1 MQNNAPILT
10 FYIQVKILWE
20 GHKIWKVEIFY
31 KHFLVFRSHLVLPW
45 FATIFHL
52 WLSIL
57 KLRYCEKATKFEKW
71 EILYKKFSFV
81 EITFSFAIIGFDLV
95 NNNQHHSISFVK
107 VLHWIGVYF
116 VCMIY
121 CLHYLVWYPVWGT
134 TSLHYYMILCDVY
147 IIVDRVAQWV

>member
-1 MQNNAPILT
+1 MCEKTIKFEKWRFFFQ
-10 FYIQVKILWE
+10 
-20 GHKIWKVEIFY
+20 
-31 KHFLVFRSHLVLPW
+31 HFLVFRSHSVLPW
-45 FATIFHL
+45 FATIFQL
-52 WLSIL
+52 WLSKIKIIVRGQQNL
-57 KLRYCEKATKFEKW
+57 KSGRFCT
-71 EILYKKFSFV
+71 KKFSFV
-81 EITFSFAIIGFDLV
+81 EITFYFAIIGFDLV

-147 IIVDRVAQWV
+147 IIVGRVAQWM